1 MKWKY
6 KFKIK
11 DELEKIIKKTYFLKN
26 TDKYKKFPNIFIH
39 GTRCLYKELTRK
51 SFFLYMYIFF
61 LKNILLKNNFV
72 SIN

>member
-39 GTRCLYKELTRK
+39 VHDV
-51 SFFLYMYIFF
+51 FI
-61 LKNILLKNNFV
+61 KN
-72 SIN
+72 